1 MPKNFWKFK
10 NEAESEVAELMLYGE
25 ISDVSWYGDE
35 VTPKQFH
42 EDLITCEGKDLA
54 VHINSPG
61 GDVFAAQAIYTQL
74 KAYTG
79 KVTMYIDGM
88 CASAATII
96 ACAGDTVIMPS
107 NTIYMIHNPKSAML
121 GYFDAP
127 QLDKISE
134 SLGAVKQ
141 TIVNVYMARVQGA
154 LSETQLKHKM
164 DSESWMTASEAKN
177 YGFVD
182 EITDAI
188 PIENKWEGDA
198 LIVNSV
204 SCRLDRFKNISD
216 LRAILPN
223 EKQKRSESTMNEND
237 FWQKLKN
244 IVSGNQQT
252 PTPTA
257 ANTQP
262 QNNADAVQAAI
273 AAERQRV
280 AALDAMKNGN
290 LAVDSIIET
299 AKANGATAESIK
311 PYVDAI
317 PQEQPT
323 VQTVNEEKML
333 TAIKAILADNS
344 ASGAA
349 DVLPTPQ
356 GGQKNEAAEKAASI
370 EEVANYANKLMGV
383 K

>member
-1 MPKNFWKFK
+1 
-10 NEAESEVAELMLYGE
+10 
-25 ISDVSWYGDE
+25 
-35 VTPKQFH
+35 
-42 EDLITCEGKDLA
+42 
-54 VHINSPG
+54 
-61 GDVFAAQAIYTQL
+61 
-74 KAYTG
+74 
-79 KVTMYIDGM
+79 
-88 CASAATII
+88 
-96 ACAGDTVIMPS
+96 
-107 NTIYMIHNPKSAML
+107 
-121 GYFDAP
+121 
-127 QLDKISE
+127 
-134 SLGAVKQ
+134 
-141 TIVNVYMARVQGA
+141 
-154 LSETQLKHKM
+154 
-164 DSESWMTASEAKN
+164 
-177 YGFVD
+177 
-182 EITDAI
+182 
-188 PIENKWEGDA
+188 
-198 LIVNSV
+198 
-204 SCRLDRFKNISD
+204 
-216 LRAILPN
+216 
-223 EKQKRSESTMNEND
+223 MNEND

-290 LAVDSIIET
+290 PAVDSIIET

-311 PYVDAI
+311 LYVDAI

-323 VQTVNEEKML
+323 ATVNEEKML